1 MEPNFHSIFAVN
13 DLLTD
18 DETVADALLQS
29 CRRHTPR
36 QPIALCQLGAQFVV
50 TLKPANHPPA
60 DLRFVHLTNFDAD
73 TMVATLHERWMGGY
87 DPVGLVTD
95 QDENGNLHGFL
106 LVLKEFDD

>member
-1 MEPNFHSIFAVN
+1 MDADFHSIFTLN
-13 DLLTD
+13 DLITD
-18 DETVADALLQS
+18 DATVANALLQS

-36 QPIALCQLGAQFVV
+36 QPIALCQLGAQFLV
-50 TLKPANHPPA
+50 TLKPANRPPA

-73 TMVATLHERWMGGY
+73 TLVATLHERWMGGY

-106 LVLKEFDD
+106 LVQKLQE